1 MRFMMFS
8 PLDCRVIPERVVGVD
23 RRWAEGNRL
32 RRWDRQV
39 GPVRERG
46 GAGAVGLQQA
56 NYPEILM
63 PSDAVDKLKADHDRV
78 EGLFR
83 KLKDAGEEETRTT
96 GVHVCNLVK
105 IHMTLEEELF
115 YPALRG
121 QAEADEDKLDEGL
134 VEHDAGKL
142 LINDVLADPA
152 QDKAAAKLQVLGEQM
167 VHHHKE
173 EEEDGGIFDQARKAG
188 IDLVAMREAMEQRE
202 AQLRA
207 ELKAGDLPAAEMNFV
222 EVDATPE

>member
-1 MRFMMFS
+1 
-8 PLDCRVIPERVVGVD
+8 
-23 RRWAEGNRL
+23 
-32 RRWDRQV
+32 
-39 GPVRERG
+39 
-46 GAGAVGLQQA
+46 
-56 NYPEILM
+56 M

-115 YPALRG
+115 YPALLG

-188 IDLVAMREAMEQRE
+188 IDLVAMREAMEQHE

>member
-1 MRFMMFS
+1 
-8 PLDCRVIPERVVGVD
+8 
-23 RRWAEGNRL
+23 
-32 RRWDRQV
+32 
-39 GPVRERG
+39 
-46 GAGAVGLQQA
+46 
-56 NYPEILM
+56 M

-152 QDKAAAKLQVLGEQM
+152 QDKAAAKLQVLGE
-167 VHHHKE
+167 
-173 EEEDGGIFDQARKAG
+173 
-188 IDLVAMREAMEQRE
+188 MRF
-202 AQLRA
+202 RA
-207 ELKAGDLPAAEMNFV
+207 YR
-222 EVDATPE
+222 